1 MTQRIKIPVE
11 AQTSGAEDA
20 IRRLDRTA
28 EQAGSSVAGIASGAA
43 AAAKS
48 IDDAAAATERLARA
62 QAILSRENGR
72 PISRG
77 DTQTFLD
84 NFERMRNG
92 RGLGAR
98 RVRSFDNF
106 ENWYQGHQSSFT
118 RSSTAEQH
126 RRAVIAAGMQGT
138 GDARQYG
145 APPEPPP
152 PGGGGGGGGGGGMG
166 PLAQRAGS
174 SAWGFL
180 KGGLAL
186 AGIGGIVSTL
196 ASGVGKAAEEA
207 IGIDSLKRQMGDL
220 GVDFEGL
227 RTRVR
232 STGEGLGVA
241 YSEAQQLAG
250 AFARERGAAN
260 MGDLRSVRTGIGF
273 GRSYGLAPEQG
284 VSFFG
289 RMGRL
294 GVANDDTAARKLG
307 LTVADAIEK
316 GGYTAKADEV
326 LAAISNYTEQ
336 TARLTLSA
344 PNVGSYSSYLTSLM
358 ATGRPGLD
366 PSGAASILSAAD
378 SSVRRGGAMGDA
390 SLNFSLAALLRGN
403 SGMDPITAKALMEGG
418 LFGTTNSVF
427 GSGSPLGGWYGA
439 RGLQTPQLNDTTNFE
454 RMMPMLRQQ
463 YGNTPSLLE
472 AIQNH
477 FGLESLSQA
486 SALEGMTPTD
496 LSSSRRLVEGAG
508 LDFSKLS
515 ATGFE
520 GIAAIASAR
529 TGGEVADRYSQV
541 MNRTDVTEEERRRL
555 ADAMGESVRTG
566 NVEALKTALVAVVG
580 TKEQEQT
587 EGQQTRESIASVES
601 AITAVGSSLLT
612 PLNLIRNA
620 VDAIA
625 TFISPAYREAQ
636 EVAAAEA
643 RGAEFEQGRPSG
655 IESAMSD
662 FRSNVDQ
669 NSPTSRD
676 FMARSIEYARRARE
690 ARAGANGATV
700 DPDSIIRAPD
710 PADRNSRFRAKRD
723 AYWADRVHR
732 RSVEHIL
739 SPDTV
744 GTTPEDDNMRALRA
758 MPGEGADPRLAASR
772 AEGEV
777 ASMQQFMAA
786 GFSREA
792 AAGIV
797 GNTSHESGGFSGAR
811 GDGGRARGAAQWHPD
826 RWNKMVAWARAQGK
840 NPNLLSTQNAYII
853 HEMDTADGGNIGRRM
868 RSGRLSAVQSARL
881 FADGFE
887 RPAREADGDPHGW
900 AQRSAI
906 AARLAGSELPAGSGG
921 SGEGGGNMTFQF
933 APAIVTLQD
942 SRGQVRGSTTLNP
955 FPQAA
960 APAGQ

>member
-28 EQAGSSVAGIASGAA
+28 ESAASSVAGIASGAA

-77 DTQTFLD
+77 DTQAFLD
-84 NFERMRNG
+84 NFERMKNG

-118 RSSTAEQH
+118 NRHTAEQH
-126 RRAVIAAGMQGT
+126 RRMVIAAGMQGT
-138 GDARQYG
+138 GDAQQYG
-145 APPEPPP
+145 SPPP
-152 PGGGGGGGGGGGMG
+152 PSGPADGGGGGGGGGLG
-166 PLAQRAGS
+166 PMAQRAGS

-196 ASGVGKAAEEA
+196 TSGIGKAAEEA
-207 IGIDSLKRQMGDL
+207 IGIDTLKRQMGDL
-220 GVDFEGL
+220 GVDFGDL

-232 STGEGLGVA
+232 STSEGLGVA
-241 YSEAQQLAG
+241 YTEAQQLAG
-250 AFARERGAAN
+250 AFARERGSAN

-378 SSVRRGGAMGDA
+378 SSVRSGGGMGEA
-390 SLNFSLAALLRGN
+390 GLNFTLAAMLRGN
-403 SGMDPITAKALMEGG
+403 PGMDPITAKSLSEGG

-427 GSGSPLGGWYGA
+427 GPESMLGGWYGQ
-439 RGLQTPQLNDTTNFE
+439 RGIPTPELSDVTNFE
-454 RMMPMLRQQ
+454 RIVPMLKQQ
-463 YGNTPSLLE
+463 YGDSPYLLE
-472 AIQNH
+472 AAKNY
-477 FGLESLSQA
+477 FKVASNEQA
-486 SALEGMTPTD
+486 AALLDMTPTD

-515 ATGFE
+515 ATGFQ
-520 GIAAIASAR
+520 GIAAIANAR
-529 TGGEVADRYSQV
+529 TGGEVMDRYSEV
-541 MNRTDVTEEERRRL
+541 MNRGDVTDDERRRL
-555 ADAMGESVRTG
+555 AEAMGATARSG
-566 NVEALKTALVAVVG
+566 NIEALKTALVAVVG

-587 EGQQTRESIASVES
+587 EGQQTRESIASVEN
-601 AITAVGSSLLT
+601 AITTLGESLLT
-612 PLNLIRNA
+612 PLNAIRAA

-625 TFISPAYREAQ
+625 TFISPAYREAKEQ
-636 EVAAAEA
+636 EAAES
-643 RGAEFEQGRPSG
+643 RSNEFEKDRPSG
-655 IESAMSD
+655 IEAAMSD
-662 FRSNVDQ
+662 FRQNVDQ

-690 ARAGANGATV
+690 ARAAANGATV
-700 DPDSIIRAPD
+700 DPDSIIRVPD
-710 PADRNSRFRAKRD
+710 PADRNSRFQAKRD

-739 SPDTV
+739 SADTT
-744 GTTPEDDNMRALRA
+744 GTTPEDDNARTVRGLG
-758 MPGEGADPRLAASR
+758 GEGADPRLAASR

-786 GFSREA
+786 GYSRDA

-797 GNTSHESGGFSGAR
+797 GNTSHESDGFSGHR

-826 RWNKMVAWARAQGK
+826 RWDKMVAWARAQGK

-868 RSGRLSAVQSARL
+868 RSGRLSAVQAARL
-881 FADGFE
+881 FAVEFE
-887 RPAREADGDPHGW
+887 RPQREADGDPMGW

-906 AARLAGSELPAGSGG
+906 AARLAGAEIPAGGG
-921 SGEGGGNMTFQF
+921 GDGAGGNMTVQF

-955 FPQAA
+955 FPPSTT
-960 APAGQ
+960 PAGR